1 MVHIGSMPGALIAFV
16 LCERIGML
24 WSMRQLCVLWLAG
37 VIIVITANGT
47 LGQVYGG
54 RFVMGLGIGQA
65 GIVAPTYLA
74 EIAPRKVRGSLVCF
88 FGISEYIGIM
98 IGVISSWFG
107 LVFNIIANVASTSL
121 HGVPHCI
128 SLTPVRSSGSFH
140 RAYRSLLPDFC
151 FYCHSCARRVLD
163 ISARLATEE
172 RRDGRWED
180 YGIFLERT
188 IWFHRRSRVSKVN

>member
-1 MVHIGSMPGALIAFV
+1 MVHIGSVPGALIAFV

-37 VIIVITANGT
+37 VIIVITADGT

-88 FGISEYIGIM
+88 FGMSEYIGIM
-98 IGVISSWFG
+98 IGVSKF
-107 LVFNIIANVASTSL
+107 
-121 HGVPHCI
+121 
-128 SLTPVRSSGSFH
+128 
-140 RAYRSLLPDFC
+140 
-151 FYCHSCARRVLD
+151 
-163 ISARLATEE
+163 LA
-172 RRDGRWED
+172 
-180 YGIFLERT
+180 
-188 IWFHRRSRVSKVN
+188 